1 MYILL
6 LAILVISSICLII
19 LVLMQSGK
27 GSGLSGAF
35 GSAGGGESSLFGANT
50 ATVVMKATAV
60 FAVIFMLSCIVVAIY
75 QRSMYKPLSFGKIPV
90 EDTTVPGIIGTKE
103 TPEEENKPEQKDTIT
118 PSGEETTTPTEATE
132 NSGTSSETENKEG
145 NTESPEQEDTGPV
158 NEQPAGKDN

>member
-35 GSAGGGESSLFGANT
+35 GSAGGGESSVFGANT

-75 QRSMYKPLSFGKIPV
+75 QRSMYKPLSFGKIPT
-90 EDTTVPGIIGTKE
+90 EDSAEPGIISTKE
-103 TPEEENKPEQKDTIT
+103 TPEEVNKPEQTDEVT
-118 PSGEETTTPTEATE
+118 PSDEETKTGTEATE
-132 NSGTSSETENKEG
+132 NSGTSSESENKEG
-145 NTESPEQEDTGPV
+145 KTESPKEEKTEPV
-158 NEQPAGKDN
+158 NEQPAGEDN

>member
-1 MYILL
+1 MHILL

-60 FAVIFMLSCIVVAIY
+60 FAVIFMLSCILVAIY

-90 EDTTVPGIIGTKE
+90 EDTTGHGIIGTKE
-103 TPEEENKPEQKDTIT
+103 ATEEENKPEQKDTVI
-118 PSGEETTTPTEATE
+118 PSGEETTISTETQE
-132 NSGTSSETENKEG
+132 NSGTSSETETKEG
-145 NTESPEQEDTGPV
+145 NTESPKEEDTEPV
-158 NEQPAGKDN
+158 NEQPAGEDN